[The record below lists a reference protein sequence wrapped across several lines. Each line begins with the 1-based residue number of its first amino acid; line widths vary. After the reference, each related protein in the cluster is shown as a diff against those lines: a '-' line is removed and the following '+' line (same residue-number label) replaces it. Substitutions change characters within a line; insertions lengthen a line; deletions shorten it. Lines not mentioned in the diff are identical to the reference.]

1 MYLRSLEIERFRAYR
16 HTDVRFQYPTRR
28 ASTSLE
34 CPNVNLLLG
43 NNGMGKSAALKAA
56 AIALMSPV
64 IVSTGYRPYL
74 LVRQGDGILPED
86 AAIEAKVE
94 LADQDLKGSPHAE
107 PYLQCLRARITRLH
121 TTETCEPFPKPTDP
135 IWEAMYEEGSPA
147 FFFVGYGV
155 SRTVESPEKVDSSLR
170 RRSRHLRYERVA
182 GLFEEQTTL
191 MPLAS
196 WLPRLQ
202 SSNAAR
208 YEEVVALLS
217 QLLPEGTDF
226 RGRTSDGDYAF
237 RHRGI
242 DVQFDALSDG
252 YRAYIGWIGDLL
264 YHVCQCCPDHMA
276 LVDHRGVAM
285 IDEVD
290 LHLHPEWQLVVLP
303 TISRAF
309 PRLQFLCTT
318 HSPIVAGT
326 VESAN
331 VFLVLPD
338 GGTASV
344 LARPEVEVHGMTADQ
359 ILRSSHFGLTST
371 RAPDFYEKLQE
382 ASHAVSRGEPGAAAR
397 FMDMT
402 SLGAAAVN
410 AGGRAKTGGSELAG

>member
-1 MYLRSLEIERFRAYR
+1 MYLESLEIERFRTFE
-16 HTDVRFQYPTRR
+16 HSNVRFHHPGGL
-28 ASTSLE
+28 ASRSLKY
-34 CPNVNLLLG
+34 PNVNLLLG

-64 IVSTGYRPYL
+64 IGSTGYRPYS
-74 LVRQGDGILPED
+74 LVRRDDGNLPHD
-86 AAIEAKVE
+86 AVIEAEVE
-94 LADQDLKGSPHAE
+94 LAKQDLEGSPHAE
-107 PYLQCLRARITRLH
+107 PYLQLVRARITRLH
-121 TTETCEPFPKPTDP
+121 TTETCEPYPKPTNP

-147 FFFVGYGV
+147 FFFIGYGV
-155 SRTVESPEKVDSSLR
+155 SRTVESPEKLDASLR
-170 RRSRHLRYERVA
+170 RRSRHLRYQRVA

-196 WLPRLQ
+196 WLPSLQ
-202 SSNAAR
+202 SSNSAR
-208 YEEVVALLS
+208 YEEVVTLLS
-217 QLLPEGTDF
+217 ELLPEGTDF
-226 RGRTSDGDYAF
+226 HGRTSDGDCAF

-264 YHVCQCCPDHMA
+264 YHVSQCCPDRMA
-276 LVDHRGVAM
+276 LVDHCGVVM

-331 VFLVLPD
+331 LLLVLPESE
-338 GGTASV
+338 TASV
-344 LARPEVEVHGMTADQ
+344 LARPEVEVHGLTADQ
-359 ILRSSHFGLTST
+359 ILQSPHFGLVST
-371 RAPDFYEKLQE
+371 RAPDFYKELQE
-382 ASHAVSRGEPGAAAR
+382 VSVAVSRGEPGAAAR
-397 FMDMT
+397 FMSMT
-402 SLGAAAVN
+402 SLGAAAGT
-410 AGGRAKTGGSELAG
+410 AGNRPKTP